1 MSYRDARAQ
10 RRATTLLK
18 LTLPRI
24 TVPDAGPAGVT
35 KQIVKKVGED
45 DVSSFAAALAYRFFL
60 ALFPFFIFLA
70 ALAGFITGI
79 FDIQNPTDRIINTIG
94 NTLPSDVT
102 SVLRTQLEGVIN
114 SRNAALLSVG
124 LVGTL
129 WAASSSVGALMKA
142 MNRAYGVRET
152 RPAWE
157 RYALAIGLTAFAG
170 LMIVASFLVLV
181 VFQAS
186 GTKIA
191 DKIGLGGVA
200 AALLPLVR
208 WPVAVVTILLASGI
222 IYRVAPNAGLSLR
235 RILPGTV
242 LFTSVWLVATY
253 LFGLYI
259 SHFASYNSTYGALGG
274 VVILLVWFYL
284 TAFLLLVGAELN
296 AVLEQRATHPALST

>member
-1 MSYRDARAQ
+1 
-10 RRATTLLK
+10 LPK

-24 TVPDAGPAGVT
+24 AIPDSGPAGVT
-35 KQIVKKVGED
+35 KQIVKKIGED
-45 DVSSFAAALAYRFFL
+45 DLSSLAAALAYRFFL

-70 ALAGFITGI
+70 ALAGFVTHI

-94 NTLPSDVT
+94 DTLPSDVT
-102 SVLRTQLEGVIN
+102 SVLRTQLEGVVN

-129 WAASSSVGALMKA
+129 WAASSGVGSLMKA

-152 RPAWE
+152 RPALE
-157 RYALAIGLTAFAG
+157 RYALALGLTAFAG
-170 LMIVASFLVLV
+170 LMIVVAFLVLV
-181 VFQAS
+181 VWQAS

-191 DKIGLGGVA
+191 DKMGLGGVA

-208 WPVAVVTILLASGI
+208 WPVAIVVILLASGI
-222 IYRVAPNAGLSLR
+222 VYRVAPNARLSFR

-242 LFTSVWLVATY
+242 LFTAVWLVGTE
-253 LFGLYI
+253 LFGLYV
-259 SHFASYNSTYGALGG
+259 SHFASYNSTYGTLGG

-284 TAFLLLVGAELN
+284 TAFILLVGAELN
-296 AVLEQRATHPALST
+296 AVLEQRHAHPPLTA